1 MEQVGFLIIGGG
13 IAGLSA
19 AIRLAAI
26 DTVLVVNKEELTESN
41 TAYAQGG
48 IAVATGGAEDVAEHL
63 EDTVN
68 AGDGLVNRQAAA
80 VFVEHGPK
88 RVEELLSWGTDF
100 DREPETNGGNLLRTR
115 EGAHSRSRILHAHGD
130 ATGREI
136 ALSLL
141 RRARASESRGTKGV
155 TLMEFTTSIDLIVEE
170 RSRET

>member
-100 DREPETNGGNLLRTR
+100 DREPETNGGDLLRTR
-115 EGAHSRSRILHAHGD
+115 E
-130 ATGREI
+130 
-136 ALSLL
+136 
-141 RRARASESRGTKGV
+141 RRTQPLPHPACAWRRYRPRDRPLAPSPRP
-155 TLMEFTTSIDLIVEE
+155 
-170 RSRET
+170 R